1 MQKLSN
7 LPITLDPE
15 EILAAQYMGRRRS
28 FSPPMLS
35 SAQRAIDM
43 SQQLVAPAAVYDEFL
58 VLDIEG
64 EEVVLA
70 AAPSEATSPASTPP
84 AAAEIGRLRVGPKVH
99 LLRSA
104 ERVLVSV
111 DTIGP
116 ALGKR
121 VDELHATGQVLD
133 AYMLD
138 CVGVVALGAVGEALR
153 KSAEQRAAELGW
165 GVGAA
170 LSPGSLVG
178 WSTRGQRDLCA
189 LLPLEAIRVHL
200 NDQCVLRPLK
210 SGSMLIGLGPDYKSS
225 RVGSICR
232 YCSAAETC
240 WRRRR
245 DPE

>member
-7 LPITLDPE
+7 LQIPLDPE
-15 EILAAQYMGRRRS
+15 EILTAQFMGRRRS

-43 SQQLVAPAAVYDEFL
+43 SQQLVVPAAVYDEFL

-70 AAPSEATSPASTPP
+70 GAPSEPSSPATTPP
-84 AAAEIGRLRVGPKVH
+84 AAAEIGRLRVGPKVD

-121 VDELHATGQVLD
+121 VDELHASGAVLD

-138 CVGVVALGAVGEALR
+138 CVGVMALGAVGEALR